1 MLRPI
6 YAKQNAYRV
15 SVGKPGGKK
24 RLGRPTHRWDDFEMY
39 FNAMGEGRA
48 LAQDRNRWW
57 TVVNAVTN
65 LRVSYTEY
73 NFSTSCQTSI
83 FSTRATL
90 QGVSD
95 SFSHLCLGLTSGPSP

>member
-1 MLRPI
+1 M
-6 YAKQNAYRV
+6 
-15 SVGKPGGKK
+15 GKPGGKK

-39 FNAMGEGRA
+39 FNTMREGRA
-48 LAQDRNRWW
+48 LAQDRSRWRA
-57 TVVNAVTN
+57 VVNAVTN

-73 NFSTSCQTSI
+73 NFSISCETSR

-95 SFSHLCLGLTSGPSP
+95 SISHLCLGLTSGPSP